1 MVLEV
6 DNHPTSVSAYS
17 VTSDVGVVGDVV
29 LFFFGAFVK
38 MGLSKCEEEGITAFA
53 VRR

>member
-1 MVLEV
+1 MVSEV
-6 DNHPTSVSAYS
+6 DNHPTSVSAHS
-17 VTSDVGVVGDVV
+17 VTSDVGVVRDVV

-38 MGLSKCEEEGITAFA
+38 VGFSKCEEEGVITFA